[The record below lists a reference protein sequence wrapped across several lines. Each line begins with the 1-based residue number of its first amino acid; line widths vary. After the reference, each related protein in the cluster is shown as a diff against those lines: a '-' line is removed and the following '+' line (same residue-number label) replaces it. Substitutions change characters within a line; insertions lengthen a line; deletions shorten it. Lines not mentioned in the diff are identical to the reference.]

1 MRLALFSVGYAGFW
15 GQAALG
21 LGEFIDRAARLGY
34 SGVMLAGKRPHLSPL
49 DATPEQIGQV
59 REALART
66 GVRCEVLA
74 AYTDFAGGQAV
85 EVPWGEM
92 QIAYVEAL
100 ARLAAQLGCTLVR
113 VFTAYES
120 PGLAAGTLWPRVVA
134 ALRECCD
141 RAAAH
146 GVTIAIQNHHDLAV
160 HTTALLEL
168 LADIDRPN
176 CKLGFD
182 AWSPALR
189 GEDLYEAARQAAPQ
203 TAITTNADY
212 IRLPRFHY
220 QPALVNYQPAA
231 PDLVRAVPFGEGF
244 IDYAAFFRGLV
255 DGGFDGV
262 ATYEMCSPLRG
273 GGSLENLDRCA
284 GRYVAWMQ
292 RNQCS
297 VSEPAASA
305 RASVERPR

>member
-1 MRLALFSVGYAGFW
+1 MRLALFSVGYAGLW

-21 LGEFIDRAARLGY
+21 VGEFIDRAARLGY
-34 SGVMLAGKRPHLSPL
+34 GGVMLAGKRPHLSPL
-49 DATPEQIGQV
+49 DATPERVGQIKD
-59 REALART
+59 ALSRT
-66 GVRCEVLA
+66 GLRCEVMA
-74 AYTDFAGGQAV
+74 AYTDFAGGGAA
-85 EVPWGEM
+85 EVPYAEM
-92 QIAYVEAL
+92 QVAYVEAL
-100 ARLAAQLGCTLVR
+100 ARLAAQLGCGVVR

-120 PGLAAGTLWPRVVA
+120 PGQTAGALWPRVVA

-141 RAAAH
+141 RAAPH
-146 GVTIAIQNHHDLAV
+146 GVTIALQNHHDLAV
-160 HTTALLEL
+160 HTAALLEL

-189 GEDLYEAARQAAPQ
+189 GEDLYEAARRAAPH
-203 TAITTNADY
+203 TVITTNADY
-212 IRLPRFHY
+212 VRLPRFQY

-244 IDYAAFFRGLV
+244 IDYTAFFRGLI

-273 GGSLENLDRCA
+273 GGSVENLDRCA
-284 GRYVAWMQ
+284 ARYLRWVRENVPGHAPLQ
-292 RNQCS
+292 
-297 VSEPAASA
+297 
-305 RASVERPR
+305 